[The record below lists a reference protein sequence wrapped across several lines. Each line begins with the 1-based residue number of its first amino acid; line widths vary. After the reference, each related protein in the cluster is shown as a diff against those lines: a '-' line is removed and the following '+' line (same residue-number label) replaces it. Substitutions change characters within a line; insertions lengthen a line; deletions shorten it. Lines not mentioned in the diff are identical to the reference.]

1 MRDDETSVRT
11 VHAERR
17 RLSALFE
24 ELTPELSRSRF
35 RRVVGPACR
44 STLLHR
50 MRAA

>member
-17 RLSALFE
+17 RLSAIFE

-35 RRVVGPACR
+35 RRWDPHADQRYC
-44 STLLHR
+44 S